1 MFVTKTQEREGTL
14 GASEFSHQLQLVGPE
29 GVVNL
34 KELVLPQ
41 NSLSPHLQLLY
52 LHQRNIFNK
61 FNTMTT
67 ALMVCSVKALMA
79 EPGHL
84 KSA

>member
-14 GASEFSHQLQLVGPE
+14 DASEFSHQLQLVGLE

-67 ALMVCSVKALMA
+67 AFNGLFC
-79 EPGHL
+79 
-84 KSA
+84 KSSDG